1 MSRLTVPV
9 VAGILYNR
17 DGEFLLSSRPAGK
30 PYAGYWE
37 FAGGKVE
44 AGEDDLSALAREWQ
58 EELGIRILHA
68 TPWLTRIHDY
78 EHARVRL
85 RFYRIAA
92 DGWQGQPQAHE
103 GQGWR
108 WQRPGHF
115 DVAPMLPANTHL
127 LGILS
132 MPNELSGSLKTG
144 LNAPNGYR
152 ILPYPSDNPAANIMI
167 SLESLKPLNRLPAAA
182 HLWVIVQ
189 NTTQFQAAQDA
200 DGIIWQIHN
209 AEAAQQVTQL
219 LQQGAALP
227 IAIYAPHHLCA
238 RYANAWLNAG
248 AQAIIE
254 NRDTSNA

>member
-1 MSRLTVPV
+1 MQPIVHV
-9 VAGILYNR
+9 VAGILYNAQQQI
-17 DGEFLLSSRPAGK
+17 LLTSRPQGK
-30 PYAGYWE
+30 AYAGYWE
-37 FAGGKVE
+37 FAGGKIE
-44 AGEDDLSALAREWQ
+44 AGETAFAALQREFQ
-58 EELGIRILHA
+58 EELGIHIRRA
-68 TPWLTRIHDY
+68 TPYLVKTHAY
-78 EHARVRL
+78 EHALVRL
-85 RFYRIAA
+85 RFFRIAA
-92 DGWQGQPQAHE
+92 NDWTGEPQPRESQQLAWQDPAE
-103 GQGWR
+103 
-108 WQRPGHF
+108 PT
-115 DVAPMLPANTHL
+115 VSPMLPANTHL

-219 LQQGAALP
+219 LQQGTALP
-227 IAIYAPHHLCA
+227 IAIDAPHHLCA